1 MLAQLVER
9 LTCKERVGGSIPSHG
24 SRTENLDVVKLA
36 AFPLLV
42 QAVYNAGE
50 LLKHDVRVTS
60 WRCNE
65 GAYTGGM
72 LDCVKLLT
80 MLERYGIHP
89 RDKVKVLAD
98 KSVVFHHIF
107 DDSIERIMRKFGGEF
122 VAEGDGRNVQEE
134 LEVAQKEIERLKNEI
149 RQLNKQKGE
158 LKANLLALRRMEKV
172 SSKITEFLTEI
183 RGLRDNLES
192 CVSAIKDPVIV
203 QRLRQEMSRL
213 YRIEQKGLGES

>member
-9 LTCKERVGGSIPSHG
+9 LICKERVGGSIPSHG
-24 SRTENLDVVKLA
+24 SRADNLDAVKLA

-50 LLKHDVRVTS
+50 LLKHDVKVTS
-60 WRCNE
+60 WRCKE

-89 RDKVKVLAD
+89 RDKVKVHTD

-107 DDSIERIMRKFGGEF
+107 DDSTERIMQKFGDEF
-122 VAEGDGRNVQEE
+122 VSEEDGRNVQEE

-172 SSKITEFLTEI
+172 SSKITEFLMEI

-192 CVSAIKDPVIV
+192 CVSAIKDPAIV
-203 QRLRQEMSRL
+203 QRLRQEMARL